1 MRDDVTIGRLAI
13 RMGDEVSPDA
23 RITHRRRALAV
34 LDQAAL
40 TPRALPPQAILVV
53 RRLQDPDPR
62 ALFDAEPLLA
72 ASRWG
77 ERARDRLDDLWRT
90 AARPAREPV
99 PSGCEAVWFADRA
112 EWLACLSLDLLYGV
126 AQGRWYWWTW
136 FQRGTLARDPSPG
149 ALWLREIDAVPAAL
163 ALIAAARPAA
173 AAELVAALSPPEARA
188 VLESIA
194 TAYALPV
201 SAPAVLSAPVRA
213 RLLDVLPHASRL
225 AVRSL
230 PAPDDAPESAPD
242 ARRDLLLVAL
252 AVAAIPA
259 LTQRILST
267 ALPVTPA
274 ESLALPPD
282 ISPERTEPPPPA
294 EIPRAVAESA
304 PEDAYPA
311 SGSEAASPAQSIA
324 AAPEVDSAQI
334 FTDTGESD
342 APFLL
347 DQRPVSESGDV
358 PDAAVI
364 DTDAPVLTAFGG
376 AFYLINVIQ
385 ALGLT
390 DAADAINPWIMLH
403 VLTESALGELP
414 PDPLWGLL
422 LTLAGDDVD
431 PQAAGAWL
439 ARHGD
444 TVGAWLAERL
454 EQPER
459 LPQILTQPARLHVTR
474 THIDVQFALDQIDLE
489 LRLIGLDR
497 DPGWLPAFGRVV
509 LLHYE

>member
-34 LDQAAL
+34 LDQAVL

-53 RRLQDPDPR
+53 RRLQDPDPH
-62 ALFDAEPLLA
+62 ALFDPEPLLA

-77 ERARDRLDDLWRT
+77 DRARDRLDHLWRT
-90 AARPAREPV
+90 AARPAREAV

-149 ALWLREIDAVPAAL
+149 ALWLRESDAVPAAL

-194 TAYALPV
+194 AAYALPV
-201 SAPAVLSAPVRA
+201 GAPAALPAPVRA

-225 AVRSL
+225 AVRAL
-230 PAPDDAPESAPD
+230 PVPDDAAESARDP
-242 ARRDLLLVAL
+242 RRDLLLLAL
-252 AVAAIPA
+252 AVAAAPA
-259 LTQRILST
+259 LTQRILS
-267 ALPVTPA
+267 AAPPLPSA
-274 ESLALPPD
+274 YLPLPD
-282 ISPERTEPPPPA
+282 VVQPYVEPPPPA

-304 PEDAYPA
+304 LEDAHPA

-324 AAPEVDSAQI
+324 AAPDVDSAQI
-334 FTDTGESD
+334 FTDTGDTGS
-342 APFLL
+342 PFLL
-347 DQRPVSESGDV
+347 DERPVSESGDV
-358 PDAAVI
+358 SDAAV
-364 DTDAPVLTAFGG
+364 TDWGAPVLTAFGSV
-376 AFYLINVIQ
+376 FYLINVIQ
-385 ALGLT
+385 ALSLT
-390 DAADAINPWIMLH
+390 DAADAINPWMMLYI
-403 VLTESALGELP
+403 LTESALGELP

-454 EQPER
+454 DQPER

-474 THIDVQFALDQIDLE
+474 THIDVLFALDQIDLE

>member
-13 RMGDEVSPDA
+13 RMGDDTSPDA

-40 TPRALPPQAILVV
+40 TPRGLPPQAILVV

-77 ERARDRLDDLWRT
+77 DRARDRLDDLWRT

-136 FQRGTLARDPSPG
+136 FQRVALARDPSPG
-149 ALWLREIDAVPAAL
+149 ALWLREIDAVSAAL
-163 ALIAAARPAA
+163 ALIAAARPEAA
-173 AAELVAALSPPEARA
+173 AGLVAALSPPQARA
-188 VLESIA
+188 VLEA
-194 TAYALPV
+194 VAAAYALPV
-201 SAPAVLSAPVRA
+201 NVPAALTLPVRA
-213 RLLDVLPHASRL
+213 RLLDVLPQSARR

-230 PAPDDAPESAPD
+230 PAPDDAAESAPD
-242 ARRDLLLVAL
+242 VRRDLLLVAL
-252 AVAAIPA
+252 AVAAVPA
-259 LTQRILST
+259 LTQRLLR
-267 ALPVTPA
+267 AEQPVTA
-274 ESLALPPD
+274 FESAPPD
-282 ISPERTEPPPPA
+282 AAPQRVEPLPPA
-294 EIPRAVAESA
+294 ETPIEVADGA
-304 PEDAYPA
+304 LPDTRPA
-311 SGSEAASPAQSIA
+311 SGPETVRPAQALA
-324 AAPEVDSAQI
+324 AALEPDSAPS
-334 FTDTGESD
+334 FTDTGDSG

-347 DQRPVSESGDV
+347 DERPISESGEV
-358 PDAAVI
+358 PDAAVT

-376 AFYLINVIQ
+376 AFYLINVVQ
-385 ALGLT
+385 ALSLT
-390 DAADAINPWIMLH
+390 DAADAINPWMMLY
-403 VLTESALGELP
+403 VLAESALGELP

-439 ARHGD
+439 AHYGD
-444 TVGAWLAERL
+444 AVGVWLAERL

-474 THIDVQFALDQIDLE
+474 THIDVLFALDQIDLE

-509 LLHYE
+509 VLHYE

>member
-1 MRDDVTIGRLAI
+1 V
-13 RMGDEVSPDA
+13 
-23 RITHRRRALAV
+23 
-34 LDQAAL
+34 L

-62 ALFDAEPLLA
+62 ALFDAEQLLA

-77 ERARDRLDDLWRT
+77 DRARDRLDDLWRT

-173 AAELVAALSPPEARA
+173 AAELVAALNLHEARA
-188 VLESIA
+188 VLEA
-194 TAYALPV
+194 VAAAYALLV
-201 SAPAVLSAPVRA
+201 NVPAALPAPVRA
-213 RLLDVLPHASRL
+213 RLLDVLPHASRR

-230 PAPDDAPESAPD
+230 SVPDDAPESAPD

-252 AVAAIPA
+252 AVAAVPA
-259 LTQRILST
+259 LTQRILS
-267 ALPVTPA
+267 AAPPVTPA
-274 ESLALPPD
+274 EPPPD
-282 ISPERTEPPPPA
+282 ISPERVEPPPA
-294 EIPRAVAESA
+294 ETPPVVT
-304 PEDAYPA
+304 
-311 SGSEAASPAQSIA
+311 EAAPPDARPVSNTEMLATAQTVD
-324 AAPEVDSAQI
+324 AAPEGDSVHEAADI
-334 FTDTGESD
+334 ADTG

-347 DQRPVSESGDV
+347 DERPSSESGDV
-358 PDAAVI
+358 PEAAVI
-364 DTDAPVLTAFGG
+364 DLDAPVLTAFGG
-376 AFYLINVIQ
+376 VFYLINVIQ
-385 ALGLT
+385 ALRLT
-390 DAADAINPWIMLH
+390 DADDAINPWIMLY

-444 TVGAWLAERL
+444 AVGAWLAERFDV
-454 EQPER
+454 PER
-459 LPQILTQPARLHVTR
+459 LPQILAQPARLHVTR
-474 THIDVQFALDQIDLE
+474 THIDVLFALDQIDLE